1 MEIADRVFPEK
12 VSWNLDLSLR
22 FFTGVLPRSPHKFLT
37 ASLHF
42 PRHVISSRPAF
53 TDAEVRLWVL
63 MWPASSVR
71 HELPL
76 TFRLW
81 VLAPTDDPCQSQSLH
96 WWAANSIPSLCF
108 GYYQGFMDFL
118 FHVLQSVTIIIGFD
132 SPMVPTLVSGISF
145 KLAPVYF

>member
-71 HELPL
+71 HELPS

-81 VLAPTDDPCQSQSLH
+81 VLAPTDD
-96 WWAANSIPSLCF
+96 LCL
-108 GYYQGFMDFL
+108 DAL
-118 FHVLQSVTIIIGFD
+118 
-132 SPMVPTLVSGISF
+132 SPWGLYNTDP
-145 KLAPVYF
+145 